1 MALISIT
8 LNDIWPTFQGHDNI
22 QCPITRLIVSRRIWY
37 TQCFRFQ
44 WPWMIVN
51 LDFKVI
57 IDALGILCAQ
67 LTRDLFAIA
76 KFLFVLLVHHNN
88 LGKMVACTCIFALF
102 SSRSSEMDRLY
113 HSEGKCCG
121 KIQWRRSVYDKKSQC
136 YEQHW
141 IIRRGK
147 SEAEVTIIKDCAR
160 DIVMLKVTADGWTQR
175 MARPACE

>member
-1 MALISIT
+1 
-8 LNDIWPTFQGHDNI
+8 
-22 QCPITRLIVSRRIWY
+22 
-37 TQCFRFQ
+37 
-44 WPWMIVN
+44 MIVN

-136 YEQHW
+136 YEQH
-141 IIRRGK
+141 
-147 SEAEVTIIKDCAR
+147 
-160 DIVMLKVTADGWTQR
+160 
-175 MARPACE
+175 